1 MQLGQEVRRD
11 AHKMKAFVRFRRGV
25 VGMADSG
32 LDTGGSQFFIML
44 DDHDRLDCRYTAFAS
59 VSEGDPILDRI
70 VVGTRILSV
79 NLLQPGD

>member
-1 MQLGQEVRRD
+1 
-11 AHKMKAFVRFRRGV
+11 
-25 VGMADSG
+25 MADSG

-44 DDHDRLDCRYTAFAS
+44 DDHDRLNCRYTAFAS